1 MFTYDDTALRA
12 AASALEGAPE
22 QFLMELKQKAEQ
34 EGQFLVERIQANVPY
49 KTGALAGSLS
59 HVVQEDRGNVNIELR
74 AGVPYALAAHERPGG
89 TDGSE
94 PEGGRGPK
102 FFMRVLDFHR
112 QRLQDLLNRVAQQA
126 VGR

>member
-12 AASALEGAPE
+12 AASALETAPE
-22 QFLMELKQKAEQ
+22 QFLAELKQEAEQ
-34 EGQFLVERIQANVPY
+34 EGQFLVARIQANVPY
-49 KTGALAGSLS
+49 KTGALAGSIS
-59 HVVQEDRGNVNIELR
+59 HIVQEERGNVNIELR
-74 AGVPYALAAHERPGG
+74 AGVPYALVVHERPGD